1 MRSIFSATIRQ
12 RTMSYTDDSNTGG
25 SLGLDRDQL
34 LMSPED
40 RSEVIRGRYG
50 SRRTSNLGCHNHLQS
65 KGRCSHLA
73 CNTHIYRPYLR
84 GIQKAKRSFFRHALF
99 YVSYTCIADLPLT
112 LLSRK
117 LHQRPQPAAPFLH
130 LPPRQLLLSL
140 PPPTLRRHRLR
151 LPPLPALHAPFP
163 QLPANTHRLRPPFLY
178 ISQRLRLSSRSQ
190 RRVQFL
196 EPWGEQ
202 YVVFGRDAGDGS
214 GRGYVWDRDGR
225 VQ

>member
-117 LHQRPQPAAPFLH
+117 LHQRPQPAAP
-130 LPPRQLLLSL
+130 LPPSPASATPPLAPS
-140 PPPTLRRHRLR
+140 PDPPTAQTTTPS
-151 LPPLPALHAPFP
+151 PP
-163 QLPANTHRLRPPFLY
+163 RPPCPVSATPSKHPPAPAAVPLY
-178 ISQRLRLSSRSQ
+178 SPTAPPQQQEPASCPVSRA
-190 RRVQFL
+190 L
-196 EPWGEQ
+196 G
-202 YVVFGRDAGDGS
+202 
-214 GRGYVWDRDGR
+214 
-225 VQ
+225 